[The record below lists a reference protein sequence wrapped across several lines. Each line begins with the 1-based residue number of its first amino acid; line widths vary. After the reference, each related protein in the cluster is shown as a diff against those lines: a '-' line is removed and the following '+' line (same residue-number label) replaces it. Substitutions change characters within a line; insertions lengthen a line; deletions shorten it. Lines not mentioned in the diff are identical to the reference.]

1 MFILANGVGV
11 VGGEG
16 AKGGSGAGNAL
27 LFRICQG
34 IVKVQDI
41 LGNFFF
47 EKGFGEVL
55 EAGIFGYS
63 MAKEP
68 GKGDTGGKYEGKS
81 RNDKGFLP
89 GMDLFFEGGKHGGSS
104 LPEGFLLYY

>member
-1 MFILANGVGV
+1 MANGVGV

-41 LGNFFF
+41 LGNF
-47 EKGFGEVL
+47 
-55 EAGIFGYS
+55 IFGYS